1 MRYIKEYEYLAL
13 SDKIL
18 IFATLSNLESCHTIA
33 PIVKWIERRFPKPLI
48 RVRFSVGVLFFRKR
62 RQSKLA
68 KLKRNEMHT
77 SRRLTNLC

>member
-18 IFATLSNLESCHTIA
+18 IFATLSNLESFHTFA

-48 RVRFSVGVLFFRKR
+48 RVRFSVGVLFLEIEED
-62 RQSKLA
+62 QKL
-68 KLKRNEMHT
+68 L
-77 SRRLTNLC
+77 S